1 MVRAV
6 LAGFAKGQ
14 GRLVRPW
21 LGAWGQAVNSD
32 IATNL
37 GMDRPTGVLINDVYP
52 GSPADA
58 AGVQVGDVVLA
69 VAGHELNDP
78 QALRFRIATLV
89 IGETVDLRVW
99 RRGRVQQFKLSVES
113 PPENPPREQTE
124 LSGRNP
130 LSGAAVANMSP
141 ALAEELGLEKIKPG
155 VFVIAVRRGGTANRL
170 GFKPGDAILSI
181 NGNAVG
187 SVRELKR
194 ILAEPAD
201 RWRISLERNGKTLNW
216 VIEA

>member
-1 MVRAV
+1 MRSV

-21 LGAWGQAVNSD
+21 LGAWGQGVNSE
-32 IATNL
+32 IAAAL
-37 GMDRPTGVLINDVYP
+37 GMERPTGVLVNDIYP

-58 AGVQVGDVVLA
+58 AGVQVGDVILS

-89 IGETVDLRVW
+89 IDEKTDLRVW
-99 RRGRVQQFKLSVES
+99 RRGRVQTLKLSVES
-113 PPENPPREQTE
+113 PPEDPPREQTE
-124 LSGRNP
+124 LSGRHP

-155 VFVIAVRRGGTANRL
+155 VYVMATRRGGTADRL
-170 GFKPGDAILSI
+170 GFQPGDAILAI
-181 NGNAVG
+181 NGEAVA
-187 SVRELKR
+187 SVGELKAV
-194 ILAEPAD
+194 LSKPAD
-201 RWRISLERNGKTLNW
+201 RWRITLERNGKTLNW